1 MCWEEELFERV
12 YAAYGASL
20 YRFCL
25 VQLGDPADAEDALQE
40 VFCKRLY
47 RAPGFPSPEQERR
60 WLFRVAVNQC
70 RDELRRR
77 RRMAG
82 PLPEDLPAPQVTDLG
97 LWERV
102 AALPEK
108 QRTVVHLH
116 YAEGYS
122 VQEIAEVLG
131 VTASA
136 VKMRLARARAALRQ
150 AWEVEE

>member
-1 MCWEEELFERV
+1 M
-12 YAAYGASL
+12 
-20 YRFCL
+20 
-25 VQLGDPADAEDALQE
+25 
-40 VFCKRLY
+40 
-47 RAPGFPSPEQERR
+47 
-60 WLFRVAVNQC
+60 
-70 RDELRRR
+70 
-77 RRMAG
+77 
-82 PLPEDLPAPQVTDLG
+82 
-97 LWERV
+97 
-102 AALPEK
+102 PEK